1 MGVINENGIEHPQ
14 ICYVPEVDPIQ
25 TCDTCIV
32 EVDGKLTRSCSTVVT
47 EGMNIERNSTR
58 AKEAQTE
65 AMDRLLE
72 NHLLY
77 CTVCDN
83 NNGNCKLHNT
93 AELMEIEHQKY
104 PYEPKVDVSEVDMT
118 HPFYRYDPNQ
128 CIACGQCVEVCQNLQ
143 VNETLSIDWEAER
156 PRVIWDEGVNINDSS
171 CVSCGQCV
179 TICPCNALMEKTML
193 GEAGFMTGLKPDI
206 LEPMVDLIKEVEPG
220 YSGIFAV
227 SEVEAAMRDTRTK
240 KTKTVCTF
248 CGVGCSFEVWT
259 KGRKILKVQ
268 PSSDAPV
275 NAISTCVKGKFGW
288 DFVNSK
294 ERITK
299 PLIRKNG
306 TFVESTWEEALNV
319 VANKLGAIKEEYG
332 KGSIGFISSSKITNE
347 DNYVIQKISS
357 TSIWNE

>member
-1 MGVINENGIEHPQ
+1 MNDNMVHITIDGKKYTAEPGSTILGIINDNGIEHPQ

-32 EVDGKLTRSCSTVVT
+32 EVDGKLMRSCSTVAT
-47 EGMNIERNSTR
+47 EGMDIELGSGR

-104 PYEPKVDVSEVDMT
+104 PYEPKIDVSEVDMT

-143 VNETLSIDWEAER
+143 VNETISIDWEAER
-156 PRVIWDEGVNINDSS
+156 PRVIWDNGVDINDSS

-179 TICPCNALMEKTML
+179 TICPCNALMEKSML
-193 GEAGFMTGLKPDI
+193 GEAGFMTGLNTIPYISRI
-206 LEPMVDLIKEVEPG
+206 LEPLV
-220 YSGIFAV
+220 
-227 SEVEAAMRDTRTK
+227 
-240 KTKTVCTF
+240 TF
-248 CGVGCSFEVWT
+248 W
-259 KGRKILKVQ
+259 
-268 PSSDAPV
+268 
-275 NAISTCVKGKFGW
+275 
-288 DFVNSK
+288 
-294 ERITK
+294 
-299 PLIRKNG
+299 
-306 TFVESTWEEALNV
+306 
-319 VANKLGAIKEEYG
+319 
-332 KGSIGFISSSKITNE
+332 
-347 DNYVIQKISS
+347 
-357 TSIWNE
+357 